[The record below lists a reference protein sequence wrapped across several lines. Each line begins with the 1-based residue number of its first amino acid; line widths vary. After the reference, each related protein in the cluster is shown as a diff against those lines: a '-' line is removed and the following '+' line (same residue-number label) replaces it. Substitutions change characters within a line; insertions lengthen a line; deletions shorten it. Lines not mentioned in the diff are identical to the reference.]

1 MPYSPSIQAQC
12 ERFWS
17 SECQGNTRSGAGIGI
32 FGASIAFARKHRQKR
47 PIRQRLGAVFSRSY
61 CARLVFYD
69 ILFWRA
75 GQKKN
80 TEQALFVAL
89 AYLLAGAPLGEML

>member
-1 MPYSPSIQAQC
+1 
-12 ERFWS
+12 
-17 SECQGNTRSGAGIGI
+17 
-32 FGASIAFARKHRQKR
+32 
-47 PIRQRLGAVFSRSY
+47 
-61 CARLVFYD
+61 VFYD